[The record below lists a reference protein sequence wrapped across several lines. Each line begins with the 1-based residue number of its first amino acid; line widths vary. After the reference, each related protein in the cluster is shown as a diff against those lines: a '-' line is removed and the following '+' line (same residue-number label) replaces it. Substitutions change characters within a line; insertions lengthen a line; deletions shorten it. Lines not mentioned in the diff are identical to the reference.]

1 MLAKFVVSRVS
12 RTTVLLVAAIL
23 TAAVVFHDALQ
34 ELVHRWTQQD
44 EYSHSF
50 LIPFVAVWLLWLR
63 RDALRTNTG
72 CPTWL
77 GPALVLSAL
86 AIHVIGELGAIFI
99 LSQIGL
105 WIALVG
111 IVLAIGGYTLL
122 RAAFVPIAFLL
133 FAIPLPYFVDSI
145 LTLRLQLVS
154 SELGAFFIRMFGIP
168 VYLDGNIIDLGD
180 YKLQVAEAC
189 SGLRYLY
196 PLLSLS
202 FLAAYLFQAPRWQ
215 RVLIFLSGIPI
226 AIGMN
231 GLRIGLVGVMVDRFG
246 SRMADGALHMFEGWV
261 IFVACTAVLAAEIFL
276 MAAISGRA
284 FTEAFYV
291 PSGARAF
298 AVPQSHPASMRPLMA
313 CLVLLCAGGLAVSS
327 LSGRS
332 EAVPER
338 TRFVEFPTRIDQW
351 QGHTSLL
358 DPDSERVLGLSDY
371 ILSDYIRPDGE
382 MVNLYVAYYASQRD
396 GESPHSP
403 IVCIPGGGWTIMK
416 IAQIDYGGIGQRQP
430 INRVVIQKGD
440 LKQLVYYWFDERGR
454 PIASEWWAKIY
465 LLTDAV
471 LRNRTDGALIRLTT
485 QVLPSETDADADR
498 RLQSFMQ
505 EAVPTLS
512 QFLPPA
518 ATQQTRSSADPLQGG
533 QS

>member
-1 MLAKFVVSRVS
+1 MLPKFVVSRVS

-23 TAAVVFHDALQ
+23 TTAVVFHDALQ

-403 IVCIPGGGWTIMK
+403 IVCIPGGGWTITK
-416 IAQIDYGGIGQRQP
+416 IEQIDYGGIGQRQP